1 MLALHAKFSAAVAP
15 AHHRGSGIMT
25 GPHQLAGARIAQDAQ
40 CHWQCAYGREG
51 ERAVARASPIITFLK
66 AGLHKLLKVQVQI

>member
-1 MLALHAKFSAAVAP
+1 
-15 AHHRGSGIMT
+15 MT

-51 ERAVARASPIITFLK
+51 ERAVARASPIIAFLK